1 MRKLAPECGARARA
15 LAPQIVLYCTR
26 LRPPQ
31 ERTGLAEPEL
41 ASLPLG
47 SDWATAELRRDA
59 STHQLVVAGHG
70 THRRA
75 RGSLQCDS
83 CDDVTLGGRSPA
95 QPRPA
100 SKRHQR
106 LQGRHATSATARR
119 NLARPLQHEPLRI
132 IEI

>member
-59 STHQLVVAGHG
+59 STRQVMVAGHG

-75 RGSLQCDS
+75 RASLQSDCRDDADAGRPLS
-83 CDDVTLGGRSPA
+83 CAAKARKQAFSTAAGPPCSL
-95 QPRPA
+95 
-100 SKRHQR
+100 
-106 LQGRHATSATARR
+106 ATARR
-119 NLARPLQHEPLRI
+119 DLARPLQHEPLRI